1 MHRPEV
7 YVTNVVKHFKFERR
21 GARRMHQTPKRFEV
35 EACRPWLEAELAQVD
50 PEALAILG
58 ATAGKA
64 LLGPSFR
71 IGSSRGRLLD
81 SELAPLVT
89 ATVHPSAILRTKDD
103 EERHRARERF
113 HRDLGVLTRALDER
127 RR

>member
-1 MHRPEV
+1 MRAEV
-7 YVTNVVKHFKFERR
+7 YITNVVKHFKFERR

-35 EACRPWLEAELAQVD
+35 EACRPWLEAELAQIE

-71 IGSSRGRLLD
+71 IGSARGQLLD
-81 SELAPLVT
+81 SDLAPLVA
-89 ATVHPSAILRTKDD
+89 ATVLPSAILRSPD
-103 EERHRARERF
+103 EGARR
-113 HRDLGVLTRALDER
+113 TER
-127 RR
+127 RRFAEDLTKLAEALGPRPP